1 MPLALSVLPI
11 ILTVTVGY
19 IVVISGILP
28 RDRWEGTNTLNFN
41 ILIPATLVHAIATAD
56 LSHLTSVAWIT
67 ALLVTLGIVSGVTI
81 ALRFVINP
89 EIFPNP
95 AFTTLFQTTT
105 RWNAFI
111 ALAAAQQF
119 IGTNGI
125 ALLALGMT
133 ILIPT
138 INVANIAVLVFFG
151 TARAS
156 PAQVALSIVRNP
168 LVIGCA
174 AGLFINLTGLKLPD
188 PAMAALELISR
199 AALGMGLLAVGA
211 GVALTRLLAWSW
223 KVWAGVFL
231 RLCLGPGVF
240 IVLAVVLG
248 LDVSETL
255 AGVLIFAVPAAA
267 NGYIVAQRMGGD
279 ADLYADILT
288 WQIFLSLALM
298 PAWAFLVHLFR

>member
-11 ILTVTVGY
+11 ILTITVGY

-28 RDRWEGTNTLNFN
+28 SDRWDGTNTLNFN
-41 ILIPATLVHAIATAD
+41 ILIPATLVHAIAAAD

-67 ALLVTLGIVSGVTI
+67 ALLVTLGIVASVTI
-81 ALRFVINP
+81 ALRFLISP
-89 EIFPNP
+89 EVLPNS
-95 AFTTLFQTTT
+95 AFTTLFQTAT

-111 ALAAAQQF
+111 ALAAADQF
-119 IGTNGI
+119 IGSNGV
-125 ALLALGMT
+125 ALLALGMA

-138 INVANIAVLVFFG
+138 INGANIVVLVLFG

-156 PAQVALSIVRNP
+156 PTQVAVSIARNP
-168 LVIGCA
+168 LVIGCV
-174 AGLFINLTGLKLPD
+174 AGLLINMTGLQLPA
-188 PAMAALELISR
+188 PVMASLDLISR

-211 GVALTRLLAWSW
+211 GVALNRLLAWSW
-223 KVWAGVFL
+223 RVWAGVFL

-240 IVLAVVLG
+240 IVLAMVLG
-248 LDVSETL
+248 LNVSETL

-298 PAWAFLVHLFR
+298 PAWAFLVHLVR